1 MRISLSVSHLTSSE
15 EEEVR
20 LACEVLQVTAS
31 LLPLSSSL
39 TCSGCGEVTSR
50 IYRYCI
56 YLSFISKIL
65 QTSWPIL
72 AWYGEVSSRS
82 QASALASPSLR
93 SAASSRGSVN
103 RRGRWRAQAHSTE
116 RSRARSLGEVTLSP
130 DVMKISFKLT

>member
-1 MRISLSVSHLTSSE
+1 MRISLFVSHLTSSE

-20 LACEVLQVTAS
+20 LACEVLQVTTAA

-50 IYRYCI
+50 ICRYCR
-56 YLSFISKIL
+56 YLSIISKIL
-65 QTSWPIL
+65 QTSCPIL

-103 RRGRWRAQAHSTE
+103 RRGRWRAQADSTE
-116 RSRARSLGEVTLSP
+116 RSRARSLGGGHTFTRCNE
-130 DVMKISFKLT
+130 DQF